1 MIGMEHSEFTLLMQK
16 AADGDANAKLQFS
29 ELVYEELRDVAAKVV
44 ARRGGG
50 DQPTSI
56 VNEFFQ
62 RRLLH
67 TGYLSKMKGRRYFYG
82 AAFNQ
87 MRNLL
92 IDRARKRKPK
102 PVADTELQP
111 LDQIVE
117 SIEEQNGYDLEAL
130 NMAIEALEAEQP
142 RQCEVLKARIWGGLT
157 IPQTAELFDVSE
169 GTVERD
175 YRLARAKLK
184 AELNRREPT

>member
-1 MIGMEHSEFTLLMQK
+1 MDNSEFTLLMQQ
-16 AADGDANAKLQFS
+16 AAEGDADAKLKFS

-56 VNEFFQ
+56 VNEFFE
-62 RRLLH
+62 RRLLN
-67 TGYLSKMKGRRYFYG
+67 TGYLAKMKGRRYFYG

-102 PVADTELQP
+102 PLADTELQP

-117 SIEEQNGYDLEAL
+117 AIEDQNGYDLEAL
-130 NMAIEALEAEQP
+130 DLAIEALAADQP
-142 RQCEVLKARIWGGLT
+142 RQHEVLKARIWGGMT
-157 IPQTAELFDVSE
+157 IPQTAELFGVSE

-184 AELNRREPT
+184 AELKRRATE

>member
-1 MIGMEHSEFTLLMQK
+1 MDNSEFTLLMQK
-16 AADGDANAKLQFS
+16 AADGDEQAKQDFS
-29 ELVYEELRDVAAKVV
+29 VLVYEELRDVAAKVV

-56 VNEFFQ
+56 VNEFFE
-62 RRLLH
+62 RRLLN
-67 TGYLSKMKGRRYFYG
+67 TGYLAKMKGRRYFFG

-102 PVADTELQP
+102 PLADTELQP
-111 LDQIVE
+111 LDQVVE
-117 SIEEQNGYDLEAL
+117 AIEEQNGYDLEAL
-130 NMAIEALEAEQP
+130 DLAIEALAEDQP
-142 RQCEVLKARIWGGLT
+142 RQYEVLKARIWGGMT
-157 IPQTAELFDVSE
+157 IPQTAELFGVSE

-184 AELNRREPT
+184 AELKRRDEK

>member
-1 MIGMEHSEFTLLMQK
+1 MDNSDFTILMKK
-16 AADGDANAKLQFS
+16 AAEGDQDAKLQFS

-56 VNEFFQ
+56 VNEFFE
-62 RRLLH
+62 RRLLN
-67 TGYLSKMKGRRYFYG
+67 TGYLAKMKGRRYFYG

-111 LDQIVE
+111 LDQIVAA
-117 SIEEQNGYDLEAL
+117 IEEQNGYDIEAL
-130 NMAIEALEAEQP
+130 NMAIESLEQEHP
-142 RQCEVLKARIWGGLT
+142 RQCEVLRARIWGGMT
-157 IPQTAELFDVSE
+157 IPQTAELLDVSE
-169 GTVERD
+169 KTIERD
-175 YRLARAKLK
+175 YRVARAKLK
-184 AELNRREPT
+184 AALKRRGGD